1 MKSGLLNKRVT
12 FQANTPTANDIGEY
26 VDTYT
31 DAFTVW
37 AEVLP
42 LAGRLLFQAQQ
53 ANSEV
58 TGTIR
63 IRYRSDVGPTM
74 RIVYGSRYFRI
85 LSIIDPHEKHDH
97 LEIMVK
103 EKLD

>member
-12 FQANTPTANDIGEY
+12 FQTNTPTANSLGEY
-26 VDTYT
+26 VDTYADT
-31 DAFTVW
+31 FTVW
-37 AEVLP
+37 AEILP
-42 LAGRLLFQAQQ
+42 LSGRLLFQAQQ

-63 IRYRSDVGPTM
+63 IRYRSDVEPTM
-74 RIVYGSRYFRI
+74 RIVHGSRYFRI
-85 LSIIDPHEKHDH
+85 LSIIDPYEKHDH
-97 LEIMVK
+97 LDIMVE